1 MKHTFLRK
9 VKTNVKFV
17 IERKKQE
24 FLFKS
29 TDHSATPLGTFM

>member
-29 TDHSATPLGTFM
+29 TNCCATPFGNS